1 MNDES
6 QLVRQDPE
14 AEFRT
19 VRQRTT
25 DHGQLTSSWITA
37 ILITLAIA
45 SPSRADT
52 LKLKDGQKISGT
64 IVGFEN
70 GMFRVETDYGFIL
83 VRKDKVTSID
93 VTASEAKAG
102 KQPAASEA
110 KLAQA
115 KSETPDEGAKSAG
128 DASRAEKQE
137 RPTPR
142 PTGSESNAASSAPP
156 RPTPQPPAPPPK
168 PVSRPLNEPLPA
180 HIDEHVEGNTYVND
194 TFHFAMYKPPDWK
207 LYEEIHR
214 EKVSAI
220 VALASEDEQ
229 TVLFVD
235 RQVWSGAPDLKN
247 EGVEAKLRQTYQD
260 YKVVSESDTQ
270 VDGRPAIR
278 RRFDGIL
285 DGTDW
290 HGVAVRVAEGSTVYG
305 IIGLTSAETFQ
316 FQESLFNKIAR
327 SFHFLTPTAENV
339 SSPRAPRS
347 P

>member
-1 MNDES
+1 MNDE
-6 QLVRQDPE
+6 RKD
-14 AEFRT
+14 A
-19 VRQRTT
+19 
-25 DHGQLTSSWITA
+25 LTPRAFFLARHSS
-37 ILITLAIA
+37 LATRHCYWLAALALLLAAA
-45 SPSRADT
+45 SPVQADI

-83 VRKDKVTSID
+83 VRKDKVTSIE

-102 KQPAASEA
+102 KQPAAGEA
-110 KLAQA
+110 KPAQA
-115 KSETPDEGAKSAG
+115 KSETPEEAAKNAG
-128 DASRAEKQE
+128 DVSRAEKQE
-137 RPTPR
+137 RLTPR
-142 PTGSESNAASSAPP
+142 PTGPESNAAGSASP
-156 RPTPQPPAPPPK
+156 RPAPQPPAPPPK
-168 PVSRPLNEPLPA
+168 PISRPLNEPLPA

-229 TVLFVD
+229 TVLFID

-247 EGVEAKLRQTYQD
+247 EGVEEKLRQTYQD
-260 YKVVSESDTQ
+260 YKVVSESETQ
-270 VDGRPAIR
+270 IDGRPAVR
-278 RRFDGIL
+278 RRFDGVME
-285 DGTDW
+285 GADW

-339 SSPRAPRS
+339 SAPRAPRS